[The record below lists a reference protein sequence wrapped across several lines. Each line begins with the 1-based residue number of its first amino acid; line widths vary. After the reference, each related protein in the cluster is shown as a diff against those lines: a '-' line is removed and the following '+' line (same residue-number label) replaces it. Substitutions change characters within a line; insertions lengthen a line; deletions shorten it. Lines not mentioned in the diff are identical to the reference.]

1 MPDVLPVENDP
12 RIALLLTC
20 ADWRLHSHE
29 VDLNAR
35 VKEICGCDG
44 IDLVSVP
51 GPDGMLHPARSNEW
65 LSAVSQIKLL
75 INNHNVQVLVVAAH
89 HRCAGHPVSDTQH
102 DTDVRATVAALK
114 RDTGFSGPIHAIMLT
129 YRAELDWGIEPVV
142 VI

>member
-1 MPDVLPVENDP
+1 MSDVLSVKKDP

-35 VKEICGCDG
+35 IKGICGCDG
-44 IDLVSVP
+44 IDLVAVP
-51 GPDGMLHPARSNEW
+51 GPDGMLQPARAGEW
-65 LSAVSQIKLL
+65 TAAVSQIKLL
-75 INNHNVQVLVVAAH
+75 IKNHNVQVLLVAAH
-89 HRCAGHPVSDTQH
+89 HCCAGHPVSDAQH
-102 DTDVRATVAALK
+102 DADVRDTVAALK

-129 YRAELDWGIEPVV
+129 YRDELDWGIEPVV